1 MTPLVVESWIWWSL
15 VILIATSRFISR
27 WMTLGSTDFSGIR
40 IPRYQLDDFIMMAS
54 LCFYTTNIVTINI
67 VNNHGS
73 NLLPPGFDINTLTP
87 ADIAERSFASKLVLV
102 VEQTQ
107 CVTIWGAKLCL
118 IILYHRLTQLRWEN
132 IGIKVL
138 AGYVIGSFVIMEIL
152 YFGVW
157 CQPFHEYWAV
167 PTSSSQCDAA
177 TNHLITNASF
187 NLSSD
192 LIMLAIGLPMF
203 LRMKLRWRKKVPVV
217 GVFSLGIFV
226 VLAAILNKV
235 YSFSQPFGSL
245 WSFWYVREASTALLV
260 ANLPFVWK
268 VFATV
273 TGLKSSS
280 AGTRRGT
287 AELETANNDSQRE
300 NSILSLSAFL
310 SEGPP
315 REVSEKG
322 NSLRRASSRQMTGL
336 TLGEMLTGDKEERA
350 GARDYAYGLAPPM
363 NRAVVNEGTVH
374 ETFRRDSDP
383 DRRRSTTPA
392 SSTLPPS
399 MQSSWSAGSF
409 V

>member
-1 MTPLVVESWIWWSL
+1 MTPLVIESWIWWSL
-15 VILIATSRFISR
+15 VILIAISRFISR
-27 WMTLGSTDFSGIR
+27 WLTLGSTDTARIR
-40 IPRYQLDDFIMMAS
+40 IPRYQLDDYIMMVV
-54 LCFYTTNIVTINI
+54 LCFYTTNIVAINI
-67 VNNHGS
+67 VNDHGS
-73 NLLPPGFDINTLTP
+73 NLLPPGFDVASLTP
-87 ADIAERSFASKLVLV
+87 EDIAERSWSSKLVLV

-118 IILYHRLTQLRWEN
+118 IILYHRLTQLRCEN

-157 CQPFHEYWAV
+157 CQPFHNYWAV
-167 PTSSSQCDAA
+167 PTPSRQCDAA
-177 TNHLITNASF
+177 TNHLITNATF

-245 WSFWYVREASTALLV
+245 WSFWYVRESSTALLV

-268 VFATV
+268 FFATV
-273 TGLKSSS
+273 TGLQSSKG
-280 AGTRRGT
+280 GTRRGT
-287 AELETANNDSQRE
+287 AELDTANSDIQRE
-300 NSILSLSAFL
+300 NSMLSLSAFL
-310 SEGPP
+310 NEWSAED
-315 REVSEKG
+315 SEKVD
-322 NSLRRASSRQMTGL
+322 NLQRINSRQATGL
-336 TLGEMLTGDKEERA
+336 SLGEMLTENKEERPDA
-350 GARDYAYGLAPPM
+350 HDYAYGPTPPSS
-363 NRAVVNEGTVH
+363 RAVVNDGTVH
-374 ETFRRDSDP
+374 ETIRRDSDP

-399 MQSSWSAGSF
+399 MQSSWTAGSF